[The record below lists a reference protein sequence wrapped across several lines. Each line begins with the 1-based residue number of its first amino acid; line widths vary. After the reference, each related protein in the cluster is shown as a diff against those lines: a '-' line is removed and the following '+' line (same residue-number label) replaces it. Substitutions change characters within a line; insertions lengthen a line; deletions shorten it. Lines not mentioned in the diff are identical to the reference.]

1 MVYLKTRK
9 CYKTKRH
16 QMSIRKTPGKT
27 PRNPNQSSIAT
38 SAFHVA
44 QRRLRR
50 KMPTFRWAGEDV
62 SQLLERGIRRG
73 ISMKLLQ

>member
-27 PRNPNQSSIAT
+27 RNPNQSSIAT